1 MSPRQPI
8 EKILARARQAARAR
22 DWITAQEAYQSVLD
36 RFPANKKAQQGM
48 AALRPVAV
56 TELLKSAQVAQS
68 AGKWADAERGLSVA
82 AALAPD
88 LPEVVLAL
96 AVCRLEMGL
105 APAALSAAEVVLE
118 HLPDHPG
125 AMNAKGRALYMM
137 GHGDASRACFQA
149 ALGHA
154 ETDAETL
161 NNLGI
166 LARARGERS
175 AAATFFRRALDIS
188 PRDAGVHRNL
198 AHVITYTEDEPHLA
212 QMRDCLAGL
221 DAADP
226 DVVPL
231 HFALFKAL
239 DDLGRYNEAFGHLVT
254 GNRMNKAA
262 LGYDFKTDA
271 RPYALSKVLFAS
283 PITASVEAS
292 AGAGGGTGARPI
304 FVTGLPRTGT
314 TLTERVLARADG
326 VQPCGELSVVSSA
339 VSRLLR
345 AIMARETKAIRPD
358 DLVGLGADIRAGL
371 AEYTDGRP
379 VMIDKMPLNFRWIG
393 YICAALPEARIV
405 HLNRDPMAVA
415 WSLYRHAFN
424 GAGNGFVYDPADI
437 ARFMVLHRDLM
448 AHWRRVCPGRIFD
461 LDYAALVSEP
471 ERTTR
476 ALAEATGLTW
486 SPDWLTPEQGK
497 GQVSTASSEQV
508 RRPIYRN
515 SDEDWRRY
523 ETSLAPLSSA
533 LTTAGVI

>member
-8 EKILARARQAARAR
+8 EKILARARLAAKAR
-22 DWITAQEAYQSVLD
+22 DWVAAQEAYQSVLD
-36 RFPANKKAQQGM
+36 RFPANKKAQQGV

-56 TELLKSAQVAQS
+56 SDLLKDARGAQS
-68 AGKWADAERGLSVA
+68 AGERAQAERALTAA

-88 LPEVVLAL
+88 LPEVGVAL
-96 AVCRLEMGL
+96 AVCRLEMAL
-105 APAALSAAEVVLE
+105 APAALRAADAVLA
-118 HLPDHPG
+118 HVPDHPG

-137 GHGDASRACFQA
+137 GRGDAAEACFQA

-154 ETDAETL
+154 ETDKETL

-166 LARARGERS
+166 LARARGERTT
-175 AAATFFRRALDIS
+175 AATFYRRALDIS
-188 PRDAGVHRNL
+188 PRDVGVHRNL
-198 AHVITYTEDEPHLA
+198 AHVITYTEAEPHLA

-221 DAADP
+221 DATDP
-226 DVVPL
+226 DAVPL

-239 DDLGRYNEAFGHLVT
+239 DDLGRHNEAFGHLVT
-254 GNRMNKAA
+254 GNRMSKAA
-262 LGYDFKTDA
+262 LGYEFKTDA
-271 RPYALSKVLFAS
+271 RPYALSKVLFTS
-283 PITASVEAS
+283 PIEASV
-292 AGAGGGTGARPI
+292 GAGGGTGARPI

-326 VQPCGELSVVSSA
+326 VQPCGELGVVSSA
-339 VSRLLR
+339 ASRLLR

-358 DLVGLGADIRAGL
+358 DLVGLGADIREGL
-371 AEYTDGRP
+371 AEYSDGRP
-379 VMIDKMPLNFRWIG
+379 VMVDKMPLNFRWIG

-405 HLNRDPMAVA
+405 HLNRAPMAVA

-424 GAGNGFVYDPADI
+424 TTGNGFIYDPADI

-448 AHWRRVCPGRIFD
+448 AHWRKVCPGRIFD

-497 GQVSTASSEQV
+497 GQILTASTDQV

-523 ETSLAPLSSA
+523 ETLLAPLSSA
-533 LTTAGVI
+533 LTAAGVI